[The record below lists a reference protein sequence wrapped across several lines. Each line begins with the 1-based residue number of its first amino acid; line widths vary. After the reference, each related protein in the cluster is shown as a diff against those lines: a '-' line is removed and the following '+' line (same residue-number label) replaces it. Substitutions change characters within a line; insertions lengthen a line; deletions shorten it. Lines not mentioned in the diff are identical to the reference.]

1 MASNIEWFLGCV
13 LSDTEL
19 TLDNGKTYPYINEAS
34 FGKDWIE
41 LTVSV
46 RYSEKRSFN
55 ELVKPLREAK
65 KIAIV
70 LGAYPESKQ
79 DLQVR
84 RLFDAVKLI
93 SERYETRP
101 LWYAKTEREGMQNID
116 GKNAPAWYC
125 VFRFEVQS

>member
-1 MASNIEWFLGCV
+1 MAPNVEWFHGCV

-19 TLDNGKTYPYINEAS
+19 TLDDKSYPYINEAS

-46 RYSEKRSFN
+46 RYSEKRNF
-55 ELVKPLREAK
+55 EEIVQPLREAK

-70 LGAYPESKQ
+70 LGAYPPSGQEPQMKRS
-79 DLQVR
+79 
-84 RLFDAVKLI
+84 FDSVALV

-101 LWYAKTEREGMQNID
+101 YWHVSTEAENFQNTD

-125 VFRFEVQS
+125 IFRFEVQS

>member
-1 MASNIEWFLGCV
+1 MASNVEWFHGCV

-19 TLDNGKTYPYINEAS
+19 MLDDKYYPYINEAS

-46 RYSEKRSFN
+46 RYSEKRSFT
-55 ELVKPLREAK
+55 ELVEPLRKAK

-70 LGAYPESKQ
+70 LGAYPPSGQEPQMKRS
-79 DLQVR
+79 
-84 RLFDAVKLI
+84 FDSVALV

-101 LWYAKTEREGMQNID
+101 LWHARTEAEGMQNID

-125 VFRFEVQS
+125 VFRFVVQS